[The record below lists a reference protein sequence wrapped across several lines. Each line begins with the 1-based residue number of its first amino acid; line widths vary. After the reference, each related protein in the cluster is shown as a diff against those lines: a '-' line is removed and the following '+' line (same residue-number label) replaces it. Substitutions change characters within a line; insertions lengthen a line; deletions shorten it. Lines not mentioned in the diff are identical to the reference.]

1 MPFGQLRANII
12 SLKPKVSISL
22 SRSEN
27 ITLCEAQ
34 NITNSCGFAAFML
47 YYTQGGDFMEIKA
60 KCKYDLDSVKAL
72 THLTMFKKANPKK
85 RLMFWTGAFALI
97 FGIIVLE
104 TILFGVDTILLVLLG
119 LVIIWLLVLYF
130 WYFFIPKIQYKSLS
144 KMKDIQ
150 NEYIFCNDE
159 LKAFTKSV
167 EYNGE
172 VAIEYSFF
180 VKVYET
186 TRYLFLY
193 QANNQVFIVDKNTI
207 EGGTAQD
214 IRSKLTT
221 YVKDKYIICKF

>member
-1 MPFGQLRANII
+1 MILPFGQLRANII

-85 RLMFWTGAFALI
+85 RLMFWTGVFALL

-104 TILFGVDTILLVLLG
+104 IILFGVDTILLVLLG

-167 EYNGE
+167 EYN
-172 VAIEYSFF
+172 
-180 VKVYET
+180 
-186 TRYLFLY
+186 
-193 QANNQVFIVDKNTI
+193 FI
-207 EGGTAQD
+207 
-214 IRSKLTT
+214 
-221 YVKDKYIICKF
+221 